1 MLSHP
6 DERETMN
13 TDNQTDRGVSR
24 RRALGL
30 LALSGAA
37 VAVGA
42 APGTLHAADV
52 FDPASIATPE
62 QALAELMAGN
72 ARFVAGR
79 TVGPNRSMAR
89 LREVVPTQNPFAAV
103 LSCADSRVPV
113 EIVFDQGFGDVF
125 VCRAAGNIVTPELIG
140 SLEFGTLVL
149 GSKVLMVMG
158 HTGCGAVKATIAGD
172 PVPGQISTLYRHI
185 QPAVDRVASRELEA
199 VTRENV
205 RVQAGLLRASSPVVA
220 QLVREKKLIVAGGV
234 YDLATGRVAMVEV

>member
-1 MLSHP
+1 MH
-6 DERETMN
+6 
-13 TDNQTDRGVSR
+13 TDNQTASGVSR

-37 VAVGA
+37 VATGVV
-42 APGTLHAADV
+42 PSTLHAAEA
-52 FDPASIATPE
+52 FDPASITTPE

-72 ARFVAGR
+72 ARFVSGR
-79 TVGPNRSMAR
+79 TVGPNRNMAR
-89 LREVVPTQNPFAAV
+89 LREVAPSQKPFAAV

-113 EIVFDQGFGDVF
+113 EILFDQGFGDVF

-172 PVPGQISTLYRHI
+172 AVPGQISSLYQHI
-185 QPAVDRVASRELEA
+185 QPAVERTPSRELEA

-205 RVQAGLLRASSPVVA
+205 KVQARLLRTSSPVVA
-220 QLVREKKLIVAGGV
+220 QLVREKKLVVVGGV
-234 YDLATGRVAMVEV
+234 YDLATGRVNMVEV

>member
-1 MLSHP
+1 
-6 DERETMN
+6 MN
-13 TDNQTDRGVSR
+13 TDNQTETGVSR

-42 APGTLHAADV
+42 APATLHAADV
-52 FDPASIATPE
+52 FDPASITTPE

-89 LREVVPTQNPFAAV
+89 LKEVVPTQRPFAAV
-103 LSCADSRVPV
+103 LSCADSRVPP
-113 EIVFDQGFGDVF
+113 EILFDQGFGDVF

-172 PVPGQISTLYRHI
+172 AVPGQISTLYRHI

-205 RVQAGLLRASSPVVA
+205 RVQARLLRTSSPVVA
-220 QLVREKKLIVAGGV
+220 QLVRDKKLVVAGGV
-234 YDLATGRVAMVEV
+234 YDLATGRVTAVEV

>member
-1 MLSHP
+1 
-6 DERETMN
+6 MN
-13 TDNQTDRGVSR
+13 TNDTNSGVSR

-37 VAVGA
+37 VAT
-42 APGTLHAADV
+42 GTIPTALQAESFELPDV
-52 FDPASIATPE
+52 ANPR
-62 QALAELMAGN
+62 QALAEMMTGN
-72 ARFVAGR
+72 QRFVSGR

-89 LREVVPTQNPFAAV
+89 LKEVVPTQKPFAAV

-113 EIVFDQGFGDVF
+113 EIVFDQGFGDLF

-172 PVPGQISTLYRHI
+172 AVPGQISSLYRHI
-185 QPAVDRVASRELEA
+185 QPAVERVPSRELEA

-205 RVQAGLLRASSPVVA
+205 KVQARLLRTSSPVVA
-220 QLVREKKLIVAGGV
+220 QLVREKKLVVVGGV
-234 YDLATGRVAMVEV
+234 YDLTTGRVHMVEV

>member
-1 MLSHP
+1 MH
-6 DERETMN
+6 
-13 TDNQTDRGVSR
+13 TDNQNASGVSR

-37 VAVGA
+37 VATGVV
-42 APGTLHAADV
+42 PSTLHADA
-52 FDPASIATPE
+52 FDAASITTPE

-72 ARFVAGR
+72 ARFVSGR
-79 TVGPNRSMAR
+79 TVGPNRNMAR
-89 LREVVPTQNPFAAV
+89 LREVVPTQKPFAAV

-113 EIVFDQGFGDVF
+113 EILFDQGFGDVF

-172 PVPGQISTLYRHI
+172 AVPGQISSLYRHI
-185 QPAVDRVASRELEA
+185 QPAVDRTPSRELEA

-205 RVQAGLLRASSPVVA
+205 RVQARLLRTSSPVVA
-220 QLVREKKLIVAGGV
+220 QLVREKKLLVAGGV
-234 YDLATGRVAMVEV
+234 YDLATGRVQMVEV

>member
-1 MLSHP
+1 
-6 DERETMN
+6 MN
-13 TDNQTDRGVSR
+13 ADNQNAGVSR

-30 LALSGAA
+30 LALTGAA
-37 VAVGA
+37 VATGVTPRPLQA
-42 APGTLHAADV
+42 SESFELPGID
-52 FDPASIATPE
+52 TPE
-62 QALAELMAGN
+62 QALAEMMAGN
-72 ARFVAGR
+72 GRFVSGR

-89 LREVVPTQNPFAAV
+89 LKEVAPTQKPFAAV

-149 GSKVLMVMG
+149 GSKVLMVLG

-172 PVPGQISTLYRHI
+172 AVPGQISSLYRHI
-185 QPAVDRVASRELEA
+185 QPAVDRVASKELEE

-205 RVQAGLLRASSPVVA
+205 RVQARLLRSSSPVIA
-220 QLVREKKLIVAGGV
+220 QLVRDKKLVVAGGV
-234 YDLATGRVAMVEV
+234 YDLATGRVTPVEV

>member
-1 MLSHP
+1 
-6 DERETMN
+6 MN
-13 TDNQTDRGVSR
+13 TDNQTASGVSR

-37 VAVGA
+37 VATGVV
-42 APGTLHAADV
+42 PGTLHADV
-52 FDPASIATPE
+52 FDAASITTPE

-72 ARFVAGR
+72 ARFVSGR
-79 TVGPNRSMAR
+79 TVGPNRNMAR
-89 LREVVPTQNPFAAV
+89 LREVVPTQKPFAAV

-113 EIVFDQGFGDVF
+113 EILFDQGFGDMF

-172 PVPGQISTLYRHI
+172 AVPGQISSLYRHI
-185 QPAVDRVASRELEA
+185 QPAVERVPSRELEA

-205 RVQAGLLRASSPVVA
+205 KVQARLLRTSSPVVA
-220 QLVREKKLIVAGGV
+220 QLVREKKLVVVGGV
-234 YDLATGRVAMVEV
+234 YDLTTGRVHMVEV

>member
-1 MLSHP
+1 MS
-6 DERETMN
+6 
-13 TDNQTDRGVSR
+13 TDNQTDSGVSR

-37 VAVGA
+37 VAVGV
-42 APGTLHAADV
+42 APGTLHAADS
-52 FDPASIATPE
+52 FDAASIGTPE

-72 ARFVAGR
+72 ARFVSGR
-79 TVGPNRSMAR
+79 TVGPNRNMAR
-89 LREVVPTQNPFAAV
+89 LREVAPTQKPFAAV

-113 EIVFDQGFGDVF
+113 EILFDQGFGDVF

-149 GSKVLMVMG
+149 GSKVLVVMG

-172 PVPGQISTLYRHI
+172 AVPGQISSLYQHI
-185 QPAVDRVASRELEA
+185 QPAVERTPSRELEA

-205 RVQAGLLRASSPVVA
+205 RVQARLLRSSSPVVA
-220 QLVREKKLIVAGGV
+220 QLVREKKLMVVGGV
-234 YDLATGRVAMVEV
+234 YDLATGRVSMVEV